1 MSPIDTAGTA
11 PRGVRT
17 DDLAPFSALRPRLF
31 SIAYRM
37 LGIRADAEDV
47 VQDAWLRWSDPGRG
61 PVQSSEAWLVSV
73 VTRLSIDRLRAARVQ
88 REHYVGEWL
97 PEPLVDVDERTPED
111 AALLASE
118 LSVALMW
125 VLERLTPE
133 ERAAFL
139 LRQAFEQ
146 DYGELA
152 AVLGKSEAACRQ
164 LVHRA
169 SERVRREAPRFQVRR
184 DAHRRLLERFLLA
197 AGGGDTAA
205 LKGLLAEDVAI
216 VADGGGKV
224 ASFMK
229 VVRGAARIANLYKA
243 VYLRN
248 APRLAYRMAMV
259 NGEPGL
265 LRYVD
270 GRLESVQ
277 AFVSDGERIVAI
289 YAMRNPDK
297 LGAVETAWRA
307 T

>member
-1 MSPIDTAGTA
+1 MST
-11 PRGVRT
+11 T
-17 DDLAPFSALRPRLF
+17 DEVQAFASLRPRLF

-61 PVQSSEAWLVSV
+61 QVASNEAWLVSV
-73 VTRLSIDRLRAARVQ
+73 TTRLAIDRLRAAKVQ

-97 PEPLVDVDERTPED
+97 PEPLVGVDERTPED
-111 AALLASE
+111 AAMLASE

-125 VLERLTPE
+125 VLERLAPE

-139 LRQAFEQ
+139 LRQAFDQ

-169 SERVRREAPRFQVRR
+169 SERVRLETPRFQVGK
-184 DAHRRLLERFLLA
+184 DVHRRLLERFQFA
-197 AGGGDTAA
+197 ASRGDGAA
-205 LKGLLAEDVAI
+205 LRELLAEDVAI

-229 VVRGAARIANLYKA
+229 ILRGAARIANLYKA

-248 APRLAYRMAMV
+248 APRLEYRMAQV

-270 GRLESVQ
+270 GQLESAQ
-277 AFVSDGERIVAI
+277 AFVTDGERIVAI

-297 LGAVETAWRA
+297 LGAVDLGK
-307 T
+307 

>member
-1 MSPIDTAGTA
+1 MSEVEA
-11 PRGVRT
+11 
-17 DDLAPFSALRPRLF
+17 FSALRPRLF

-37 LGIRADAEDV
+37 LGVRADAEDV
-47 VQDAWLRWSDPGRG
+47 VQDAWLRWSDPAR
-61 PVQSSEAWLVSV
+61 PAVQSGEAWLVSV
-73 VTRLSIDRLRAARVQ
+73 VTRLSIDRLRAAKVQ
-88 REHYVGEWL
+88 RARYVGEWL
-97 PEPLVDVDERTPED
+97 PEPLVGVDEHTPED
-111 AALLASE
+111 AAILASE

-125 VLERLTPE
+125 VLERLAPE

-169 SERVRREAPRFQVRR
+169 GERIRQDAPRFQVRR
-184 DAHRRLLERFLLA
+184 DAHRSLLERFRQA
-197 AGGGDTAA
+197 ASRGDMAA
-205 LKGLLAEDVAI
+205 LRELLAEDVAI

-229 VVRGAARIANLYKA
+229 ILRGGHRIANLYKA
-243 VYLRN
+243 VFLRN
-248 APRLAYRMAMV
+248 GPKLAYRMALV

-265 LRYVD
+265 LRYID
-270 GRLESVQ
+270 GQLESVQ
-277 AFVSDGERIVAI
+277 AFVSDGERITAI

-297 LGAVETAWRA
+297 LAAALQYASTLTPSSSTASP
-307 T
+307 